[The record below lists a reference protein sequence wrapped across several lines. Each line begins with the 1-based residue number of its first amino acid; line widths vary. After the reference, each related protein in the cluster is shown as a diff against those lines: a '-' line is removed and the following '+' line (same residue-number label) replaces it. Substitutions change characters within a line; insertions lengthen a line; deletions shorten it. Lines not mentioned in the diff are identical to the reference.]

1 MQPLAADGIV
11 LCRSWRAS
19 DAQRPV
25 KDGRQLRRA
34 VNSFFYRA
42 ASDSAVWLK
51 LLVISGAARHHLC
64 RFVS

>member
-1 MQPLAADGIV
+1 MASV
-11 LCRSWRAS
+11 LCRSWRES

-34 VNSFFYRA
+34 VGGNSFFYRT